1 MDGASRWP
9 VLLLGLAATVPSL
22 AWGLL
27 GADYLS
33 DDLWVALGFV
43 RRGVVDG
50 AIELSFV
57 GPARP
62 LVGPYYVL
70 THYIIGERF
79 LLQAIVMALLNAGL
93 VVGLWAALRTI
104 VTEQTALLAT
114 LVFAVVPNRASTR
127 LWFAVGPNVLALTCV
142 VVGAFL
148 LVRKGK
154 ALPAAGL
161 FVSAVLF
168 HEGVAGVAG
177 VIVLW
182 WWLGDR
188 RNRTRGAALAAV
200 PLVVA
205 VGAAWVVSPKRA
217 GNSPGPFHNVSTI
230 GPAQLGSGFWGSE
243 VAGLAGG
250 MVILAAITWSLAA
263 QLPSFRRPG
272 SPLPREVLTGACLL
286 VAGAAPFVVG
296 GAPFAVRGIFDR
308 NNMVP
313 DVGSCLVVGALLAAA
328 IRGRKGPGRAVTTAV
343 VVLLAAGNLQDISD
357 YRRAADEGHAL
368 VEALLAEVD
377 PSIGD
382 VVVVPT
388 VPQDTGVAQ
397 FILDG
402 DLTAALRLRH
412 GPAWASTSMPLR
424 TPDCGVLAQRAAATP
439 GRPTFVYHRIDRVL
453 RPASHTEACSD
464 R

>member
-1 MDGASRWP
+1 M
-9 VLLLGLAATVPSL
+9 LLLGVAAAVPSL

-33 DDLWVALGFV
+33 DDFSVAEGFV

-50 AIELSFV
+50 ALELSLV

-70 THYIIGERF
+70 THHIIGERF
-79 LLQAIVMALLNAGL
+79 LLHAVVMALLNAGL
-93 VVGLWAALRTI
+93 VVGLWAALRTV
-104 VTEQTALLAT
+104 VTERTALLAA
-114 LVFAVVPNRASTR
+114 LMFAVVPNRASTR

-161 FVSAVLF
+161 FVAAVLLY
-168 HEGVAGVAG
+168 EGVAGVAA
-177 VIVLW
+177 VVVLW

-200 PLVVA
+200 PLAFA

-217 GNSPGPFHNVSTI
+217 GNSPGPFDNVSTI
-230 GPAQLGSGFWGSE
+230 GPAQLGSGFWGTE

-250 MVILAAITWSLAA
+250 ALILAAITWSLAA

-272 SPLPREVLTGACLL
+272 SPLAREVLTGACLL
-286 VAGAAPFVVG
+286 VAGAAPFVLG

-328 IRGRKGPGRAVTTAV
+328 IRGRKGPGWAVTTAV
-343 VVLLAAGNLQDISD
+343 LVLLAAGNVRDLTD
-357 YRRAADEGHAL
+357 YRRAADEGDAL
-368 VEALLAEVD
+368 VEALVADVD

-382 VVVVPT
+382 VVVAPT

-424 TPDCGVLAQRAAATP
+424 TPDCAVLARRAAGSP
-439 GRPTFVYHRIDRVL
+439 GRPTFVYDRIDRVL
-453 RPASHTEACSD
+453 RPASHPEACRD
-464 R
+464 G